1 MDLFIYVIFLLK
13 RFHWSGVSFADL
25 IFFFLSLGYCSST
38 ELIFYINWANFIE
51 K

>member
-25 IFFFLSLGYCSST
+25 IFFFSLWVTVQVRSSYFILT
-38 ELIFYINWANFIE
+38 GLIS
-51 K
+51 